1 MGARQDGPMDGAMQG
16 RADESAYGPV
26 SEAQGER
33 VSDSTCEIVRSE
45 RRAFPR
51 YTVDCAATITLLGG
65 LGKIA
70 GRMVDLSRGG
80 CRLATSQRM
89 LVGILARVEVQFQL
103 RGLAFRIVGVTAG
116 TRTGKSF
123 AVRFL
128 DLPRRREEELAEV
141 LAEVANLAAEQ
152 RAAAEPQTTVSRT
165 EEVTATA
172 AVTAPAS
179 AAIVPAA
186 IVEQSYPVIS
196 IPAGSAAPRSAPSAS
211 VPLAP
216 KAGGDRRSSS
226 RHAVDT
232 RANLILV
239 KGAIC
244 MPGQILNL
252 SLGGC
257 RVRTD
262 ERFSVGIYTRVEAE
276 FYLHGLPFRV
286 GGVSQAI
293 LDKNTVG
300 IRFLDMS
307 DRRRDQLAEL
317 MAEIAEAEA
326 HRGAGIVGE
335 PHIAFGQVDSDS
347 METL

>member
-1 MGARQDGPMDGAMQG
+1 MDAQEDGSI
-16 RADESAYGPV
+16 REPV
-26 SEAQGER
+26 G
-33 VSDSTCEIVRSE
+33 SE

-51 YTVDCAATITLLGG
+51 YAVDCPATITLLGG
-65 LGKIA
+65 VGKIT

-80 CRLATSQRM
+80 CRLATPERM

-141 LAEVANLAAEQ
+141 LAEVADLAAEPP
-152 RAAAEPQTTVSRT
+152 ATVSRT
-165 EEVTATA
+165 EDLIAIA
-172 AVTAPAS
+172 AVAVQDAV
-179 AAIVPAA
+179 AVLPAA
-186 IVEQSYPVIS
+186 IIDQPAPVIS
-196 IPAGSAAPRSAPSAS
+196 IPVGSAAPSSAS
-211 VPLAP
+211 VPLAS
-216 KAGGDRRSSS
+216 KAADRRSSS
-226 RHAVDT
+226 RHAIDT

-239 KGAIC
+239 KGAIR

-262 ERFSVGIYTRVEAE
+262 DRFSVGIYTRVEAE
-276 FYLHGLPFRV
+276 FFLHGLPFRV

-307 DRRRDQLAEL
+307 DRRRDQLTEL
-317 MAEIAEAEA
+317 IAEIAEAEA
-326 HRGAGIVGE
+326 NHGTGAVGE
-335 PHIAFGQVDSDS
+335 PHIAAERADSGPI
-347 METL
+347 ETL

>member
-1 MGARQDGPMDGAMQG
+1 MGARQDGPMDRAMQG
-16 RADESAYGPV
+16 HAHESAYGPAREV
-26 SEAQGER
+26 QGEW

-51 YTVDCAATITLLGG
+51 YAVDCPATITLLGG
-65 LGKIA
+65 VGKIA

-80 CRLATSQRM
+80 CRLATPERM

-141 LAEVANLAAEQ
+141 LAEVAAANQVVES
-152 RAAAEPQTTVSRT
+152 PVTVSRA
-165 EEVTATA
+165 EEVIAVATTAVPDSVEVLPGTMA
-172 AVTAPAS
+172 EEAS
-179 AAIVPAA
+179 PTL
-186 IVEQSYPVIS
+186 S
-196 IPAGSAAPRSAPSAS
+196 IPTGSAPSAPA
-211 VPLAP
+211 PLVSKGA
-216 KAGGDRRSSS
+216 GDRRSSS

-239 KGAIC
+239 KGAIR
-244 MPGQILNL
+244 MAGQILNL

-307 DRRRDQLAEL
+307 DRRRDQLTEL
-317 MAEIAEAEA
+317 MAEIAAAEA
-326 HRGAGIVGE
+326 NHGTGAVGE
-335 PHIAFGQVDSDS
+335 LHVAAERADSDS
-347 METL
+347 MEML

>member
-1 MGARQDGPMDGAMQG
+1 MGAEQDWAMQG
-16 RADESAYGPV
+16 HANESAYGPV
-26 SEAQGER
+26 REVPDER
-33 VSDSTCEIVRSE
+33 VADSTGEIVRSE

-51 YTVDCAATITLLGG
+51 YAVDCPATITVLAGV
-65 LGKIA
+65 GKIT

-80 CRLATSQRM
+80 CRLATPERTV
-89 LVGILARVEVQFQL
+89 VGILARVEVQFQL
-103 RGLAFRIVGVTAG
+103 RGIAFRIVGVTAG
-116 TRTGKSF
+116 TRTGRSF

-141 LAEVANLAAEQ
+141 LDEVANLAAEP
-152 RAAAEPQTTVSRT
+152 RTKVESPARVSQTEDVI
-165 EEVTATA
+165 AIA
-172 AVTAPAS
+172 AVAAPGS
-179 AAIVPAA
+179 VAILPAA
-186 IVEQSYPVIS
+186 IVEQPAPAIS
-196 IPAGSAAPRSAPSAS
+196 IPIGSAPPASAPLAS
-211 VPLAP
+211 
-216 KAGGDRRSSS
+216 KAADRRSSS

-239 KGAIC
+239 KGAIR
-244 MPGQILNL
+244 MAGQILNL

-257 RVRTD
+257 RLRTD
-262 ERFSVGIYTRVEAE
+262 ERFNVGIYTRVEAE

-317 MAEIAEAEA
+317 MAEITEAEA

-335 PHIAFGQVDSDS
+335 PHVALEQVDS
-347 METL
+347 METP

>member
-1 MGARQDGPMDGAMQG
+1 MDAQEDGSIG
-16 RADESAYGPV
+16 EPV
-26 SEAQGER
+26 G
-33 VSDSTCEIVRSE
+33 SE

-51 YTVDCAATITLLGG
+51 YAVDCPATITLLGG
-65 LGKIA
+65 VGKIA

-80 CRLATSQRM
+80 CRLATPERM

-141 LAEVANLAAEQ
+141 LAEVADLTAEPRVAAES
-152 RAAAEPQTTVSRT
+152 P
-165 EEVTATA
+165 ATA
-172 AVTAPAS
+172 SRAQDVVAIAAVAAPGS
-179 AAIVPAA
+179 VAILPAA
-186 IVEQSYPVIS
+186 IIQQHAPAIS
-196 IPAGSAAPRSAPSAS
+196 TPIGSAPSAS
-211 VPLAP
+211 ASVAP
-216 KAGGDRRSSS
+216 KAAGDRRSSS

-239 KGAIC
+239 KGAIR
-244 MPGQILNL
+244 MAGQILNL

-276 FYLHGLPFRV
+276 FFLHGLPFRV

-307 DRRRDQLAEL
+307 DRRRDQLTEL
-317 MAEIAEAEA
+317 IAEIAEAEA
-326 HRGAGIVGE
+326 GHGTGACGELHVAVGRD
-335 PHIAFGQVDSDS
+335 DSGS
-347 METL
+347 IETL

>member
-1 MGARQDGPMDGAMQG
+1 MDAQEDGSI
-16 RADESAYGPV
+16 REPV
-26 SEAQGER
+26 G
-33 VSDSTCEIVRSE
+33 SE

-51 YTVDCAATITLLGG
+51 YTVDCPATITLLAGA
-65 LGKIA
+65 GKIT
-70 GRMVDLSRGG
+70 GRLVDLSRGG
-80 CRLATSQRM
+80 CRLATPERM

-141 LAEVANLAAEQ
+141 LAEVANLAAEP
-152 RAAAEPQTTVSRT
+152 RAVAEPAATVCQV
-165 EEVTATA
+165 EEVIA
-172 AVTAPAS
+172 AVAAPDSVAVLPS
-179 AAIVPAA
+179 A
-186 IVEQSYPVIS
+186 IVEEAAPAIS
-196 IPAGSAAPRSAPSAS
+196 IPLGS
-211 VPLAP
+211 VPLAS
-216 KAGGDRRSSS
+216 KAAGDRRSSS

-239 KGAIC
+239 KGAIR

-262 ERFSVGIYTRVEAE
+262 DRFSVGIYTRVEAE
-276 FYLHGLPFRV
+276 FFLHGLPFRV

-307 DRRRDQLAEL
+307 DRRRDQLTEL
-317 MAEIAEAEA
+317 IAEIAEAEA
-326 HRGAGIVGE
+326 NHGTGACGE
-335 PHIAFGQVDSDS
+335 PHVAAERADS

>member
-1 MGARQDGPMDGAMQG
+1 MDAQENGSI
-16 RADESAYGPV
+16 REPV
-26 SEAQGER
+26 G
-33 VSDSTCEIVRSE
+33 SE

-51 YTVDCAATITLLGG
+51 HSVDCPATITLLGG
-65 LGKIA
+65 VGKIA

-80 CRLATSQRM
+80 CRLATPERM

-141 LAEVANLAAEQ
+141 LAEVAAKNQAVEAP
-152 RAAAEPQTTVSRT
+152 ATVSRA
-165 EEVTATA
+165 EEVIAVA
-172 AVTAPAS
+172 ARA
-179 AAIVPAA
+179 VPDS
-186 IVEQSYPVIS
+186 VEVLPRTMVEEAVSTLS
-196 IPAGSAAPRSAPSAS
+196 IPTGSAPSAS
-211 VPLAP
+211 PPAS
-216 KAGGDRRSSS
+216 KAAVDRRSSS

-239 KGAIC
+239 KGAIR
-244 MPGQILNL
+244 MAGQILNL

-307 DRRRDQLAEL
+307 DRRRDQLTEL

-326 HRGAGIVGE
+326 NHGTGAVGE
-335 PHIAFGQVDSDS
+335 LHGAAERADSDS
-347 METL
+347 REML

>member
-1 MGARQDGPMDGAMQG
+1 MDGAMHGQ
-16 RADESAYGPV
+16 AHEPAYGPAHQ
-26 SEAQGER
+26 AQGER
-33 VSDSTCEIVRSE
+33 VPDSTGEIECSE

-51 YTVDCAATITLLGG
+51 YAVDCPVTTTLLAGA
-65 LGKIA
+65 GKIT

-80 CRLATSQRM
+80 CRLATPERM

-141 LAEVANLAAEQ
+141 LAEVANLATEPSVT
-152 RAAAEPQTTVSRT
+152 AEPLAMVSRA
-165 EEVTATA
+165 EDIIAIA
-172 AVTAPAS
+172 AVAAPDSVAVLPG
-179 AAIVPAA
+179 AIVK
-186 IVEQSYPVIS
+186 E
-196 IPAGSAAPRSAPSAS
+196 AAPVVSTPMDAA
-211 VPLAP
+211 PLAS
-216 KAGGDRRSSS
+216 KAAGDRRSSS

-232 RANLILV
+232 RVNLILV
-239 KGAIC
+239 KSAIC
-244 MPGQILNL
+244 MAGQILNL

-262 ERFSVGIYTRVEAE
+262 QRFSVGIYTRVEAE

-307 DRRRDQLAEL
+307 DRRRDQLTEL
-317 MAEIAEAEA
+317 IAEIAEAEA
-326 HRGAGIVGE
+326 DYGTGSVGE
-335 PHIAFGQVDSDS
+335 LHVAAARSDS
-347 METL
+347 METF

>member
-1 MGARQDGPMDGAMQG
+1 MDAQEDGSI
-16 RADESAYGPV
+16 REPV
-26 SEAQGER
+26 G
-33 VSDSTCEIVRSE
+33 SE

-51 YTVDCAATITLLGG
+51 YTVDCPATITLLAGA
-65 LGKIA
+65 GKIT
-70 GRMVDLSRGG
+70 GRLVDLSRGG
-80 CRLATSQRM
+80 CRLATPERM

-103 RGLAFRIVGVTAG
+103 RGIAFRIVGVTAG

-141 LAEVANLAAEQ
+141 LAEVANLAAE
-152 RAAAEPQTTVSRT
+152 PLSTVSRA
-165 EEVTATA
+165 EGAIAIA
-172 AVTAPAS
+172 AVAMPDS
-179 AAIVPAA
+179 VVILPAA
-186 IVEQSYPVIS
+186 IIEEAAPVIS
-196 IPAGSAAPRSAPSAS
+196 IPMGSAPSAS
-211 VPLAP
+211 AP
-216 KAGGDRRSSS
+216 ITSKAAGDRRSSS

-239 KGAIC
+239 KGAIR
-244 MPGQILNL
+244 MAGQILNL

-293 LDKNTVG
+293 LDKNTIG

-307 DRRRDQLAEL
+307 DRRRDQLTEL
-317 MAEIAEAEA
+317 IAEIAEAEA
-326 HRGAGIVGE
+326 DHGAGAVGE
-335 PHIAFGQVDSDS
+335 LHIAAGRDDSGS
-347 METL
+347 METI

>member
-1 MGARQDGPMDGAMQG
+1 MDAQEDGSI
-16 RADESAYGPV
+16 REPV
-26 SEAQGER
+26 G
-33 VSDSTCEIVRSE
+33 SE

-51 YTVDCAATITLLGG
+51 YAVDCPATITLLAGA
-65 LGKIA
+65 GKIT
-70 GRMVDLSRGG
+70 GRIVDLSRGG
-80 CRLATSQRM
+80 CRLATPERM

-141 LAEVANLAAEQ
+141 LAEVAILAAES
-152 RAAAEPQTTVSRT
+152 RVEVEPAATGSQV
-165 EEVTATA
+165 EEVVAVA
-172 AVTAPAS
+172 APDSVAVLPS
-179 AAIVPAA
+179 A
-186 IVEQSYPVIS
+186 IVEEVAPATS
-196 IPAGSAAPRSAPSAS
+196 IPRGSTPLSSAAPSSL
-211 VPLAP
+211 PLAS
-216 KAGGDRRSSS
+216 KAAGDRRSSS

-239 KGAIC
+239 KGAIR
-244 MPGQILNL
+244 MAGQILNL

-262 ERFSVGIYTRVEAE
+262 ERFSVGIYTRVEVE

-307 DRRRDQLAEL
+307 DRRRDQLTEL
-317 MAEIAEAEA
+317 IAEIAEAEA
-326 HRGAGIVGE
+326 NHGAGACGE
-335 PHIAFGQVDSDS
+335 PHVAAERADS
-347 METL
+347 MEAL

>member
-1 MGARQDGPMDGAMQG
+1 MGAGQDGPMDRAIQG
-16 RADESAYGPV
+16 HAGESAYGPV
-26 SEAQGER
+26 REVQGER
-33 VSDSTCEIVRSE
+33 VSDPTCEIVRSE

-51 YTVDCAATITLLGG
+51 YAVDCPATITVLAGV
-65 LGKIA
+65 GKIA

-80 CRLATSQRM
+80 CRLATSERT

-103 RGLAFRIVGVTAG
+103 RGIAFRIVGVTAG

-141 LAEVANLAAEQ
+141 LDELANLAAEP
-152 RAAAEPQTTVSRT
+152 RVAADSAATVNRT
-165 EEVTATA
+165 EKVIA
-172 AVTAPAS
+172 AVAAPPS
-179 AAIVPAA
+179 VTIVPAA
-186 IVEQSYPVIS
+186 IINQAVPAIS
-196 IPAGSAAPRSAPSAS
+196 IPLSSALPNSALSASAPVAS
-211 VPLAP
+211 
-216 KAGGDRRSSS
+216 KAADRRSSS

-239 KGAIC
+239 KGAIR
-244 MPGQILNL
+244 MTGQILNL

-257 RVRTD
+257 RLRTD
-262 ERFSVGIYTRVEAE
+262 ERFNVGIYTRVEAE

-293 LDKNTVG
+293 LDKNTIG

-307 DRRRDQLAEL
+307 DRRRDHLTEL
-317 MAEIAEAEA
+317 IAEIAEAEA
-326 HRGAGIVGE
+326 DHGAGAAGGL
-335 PHIAFGQVDSDS
+335 HITAGRDDSGS
-347 METL
+347 IETP

>member
-1 MGARQDGPMDGAMQG
+1 MGAREDGSTHDSIPI
-16 RADESAYGPV
+16 
-26 SEAQGER
+26 
-33 VSDSTCEIVRSE
+33 SDSAHQTECSE

-51 YTVDCAATITLLGG
+51 YRVDCPATITPLGG

-80 CRLATSQRM
+80 CRLSTPERALM
-89 LVGILARVEVQFQL
+89 GILARVEVQFQL
-103 RGLAFRIVGVTAG
+103 RGIAFRIVGVMAG

-123 AVRFL
+123 AIRFL

-141 LAEVANLAAEQ
+141 LAEVAAANLAAEGK
-152 RAAAEPQTTVSRT
+152 P
-165 EEVTATA
+165 EV
-172 AVTAPAS
+172 APA
-179 AAIVPAA
+179 
-186 IVEQSYPVIS
+186 
-196 IPAGSAAPRSAPSAS
+196 AS
-211 VPLAP
+211 DASLVSVAP
-216 KAGGDRRSSS
+216 KAAKAAPVLAATVPRAAIGEEKAALAALPSGSSAAAAAPKTPVDRRTSN

-239 KGAIC
+239 KGAIR
-244 MPGQILNL
+244 MGGQILNL

-257 RVRTD
+257 RLRTD
-262 ERFSVGIYTRVEAE
+262 ERFNVGIYTRVEAE

-293 LDKNTVG
+293 LDKNTIG

-307 DRRRDQLAEL
+307 DRRRNQLAEL

-326 HRGAGIVGE
+326 EAGGHAAERDHAAGE
-335 PHIAFGQVDSDS
+335 AAWPQDSAPV
-347 METL
+347 ENL

>member
-1 MGARQDGPMDGAMQG
+1 MGAQEDGSI
-16 RADESAYGPV
+16 REPV
-26 SEAQGER
+26 G
-33 VSDSTCEIVRSE
+33 SE

-51 YTVDCAATITLLGG
+51 YTVDCPATITLLAGA
-65 LGKIA
+65 GKIT

-80 CRLATSQRM
+80 CRLATPERM

-141 LAEVANLAAEQ
+141 LAEVANLAI
-152 RAAAEPQTTVSRT
+152 EPTVTTEPLAMVSRA
-165 EEVTATA
+165 EEVTAVA
-172 AVTAPAS
+172 AVAAS
-179 AAIVPAA
+179 DSVAVLPGAIVK
-186 IVEQSYPVIS
+186 E
-196 IPAGSAAPRSAPSAS
+196 AAPVVSTPMDAAS
-211 VPLAP
+211 LAS
-216 KAGGDRRSSS
+216 KAAGDRRSSS

-232 RANLILV
+232 RVNLILV

-244 MPGQILNL
+244 MAGQILNL

-307 DRRRDQLAEL
+307 DRRRDQLTEL
-317 MAEIAEAEA
+317 IAEIAEAEA
-326 HRGAGIVGE
+326 DHGACAELHVAAE
-335 PHIAFGQVDSDS
+335 RADSGS